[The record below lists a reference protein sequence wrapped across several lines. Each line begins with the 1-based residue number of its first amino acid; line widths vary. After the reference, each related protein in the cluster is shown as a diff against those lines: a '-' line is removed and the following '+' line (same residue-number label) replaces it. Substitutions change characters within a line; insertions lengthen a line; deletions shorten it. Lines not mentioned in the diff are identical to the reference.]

1 MRGFGD
7 ELVTSLGRHLRSA
20 IFTLKRS
27 IVAWTLRRT
36 HATLLQTVGGSLKDA
51 QSQMG
56 HSKLSTTFEIYTV
69 PLPEHQREAVE
80 NLARLVTNGDEL
92 PKAAPEP
99 QLLTE
104 QIQ

>member
-1 MRGFGD
+1 MQKMRCPFLVVHGADD
-7 ELVTSLGRHLRSA
+7 EQVP
-20 IFTLKRS
+20 
-27 IVAWTLRRT
+27 
-36 HATLLQTVGGSLKDA
+36 LKDA

>member
-1 MRGFGD
+1 LLF
-7 ELVTSLGRHLRSA
+7 A
-20 IFTLKRS
+20 PLKPAGAK
-27 IVAWTLRRT
+27 VGAPWLNWHTLRRT
-36 HATLLQTVGGSLKDA
+36 HATLFQVAGGSLKEA

-92 PKAAPEP
+92 PKAAPEL

>member
-1 MRGFGD
+1 
-7 ELVTSLGRHLRSA
+7 
-20 IFTLKRS
+20 
-27 IVAWTLRRT
+27 
-36 HATLLQTVGGSLKDA
+36 
-51 QSQMG
+51 MG
-56 HSKLSTTFEIYTV
+56 HAKLSTTFKIYTV